1 MNEIVINYHINSQC
15 NYHCT
20 HCFSKWENKDSSH
33 ELHLNIKHVEIM
45 LSDVYNFFKT
55 NSHQQLNIAD
65 RNDKIRLNIVGG
77 EPLLLKNFGDIVA
90 IANKIGYNIG
100 IVTNGSLIDETFI
113 RSYSQYLSII
123 GLSIDATDKTIMRQ
137 VGRSTKTGNVVNL
150 KKLISHINMARK
162 MNSDIK
168 IKVNTVVN
176 QSNVNH
182 HIGHFIQNISPDKW
196 KILKVLPLF
205 TSTNAVTDEQFE
217 FFINNHQ
224 QYKNVM
230 SVEKNNDM
238 IASYIMIDPFG
249 RFFDNSMWER
259 SNQYIYS
266 DPIMDTGAANAFR
279 QIQFDIQKFDQRY
292 ST

>member
-15 NYHCT
+15 NFHCI
-20 HCFSKWENKDSSH
+20 HCFSKWEKKERFN
-33 ELHLNIKHVEIM
+33 ELHLNIKHLEIM

-55 NSHQQLNIAD
+55 NSHQQLNIGY

-77 EPLLLKNFGDIVA
+77 EPLLLKNFGDIVS
-90 IANKIGYNIG
+90 IANKIGYNVG
-100 IVTNGSLIDETFI
+100 IVTNGSLIDEAFI

-137 VGRSTKTGNVVNL
+137 VGRSTKNGNVVNL

-162 MNSDIK
+162 INSEIK

-182 HIGHFIQNISPDKW
+182 HIDNFIQKISPDKW
-196 KILKVLPLF
+196 KIIKVLPLF
-205 TSTNAVTDEQFE
+205 TFTNAITDEQFE
-217 FFINNHQ
+217 IFINNHQ
-224 QYKNVM
+224 QYKSIM
-230 SVEKNNDM
+230 SVEKNYDM

-266 DPIMDTGAANAFR
+266 APIMDTGAANAFR
-279 QIQFDIQKFDQRY
+279 QIQFDVQKFDQRY
-292 ST
+292 